1 MNKTPR
7 IIFIMDPIESLLA
20 KKDTTIGMMMGA
32 ASLGLPIYYTE
43 QKSIYLLDG
52 VVQTTAQNVTLN
64 LAGDNQLASLED
76 WYSLGEKENFIFGE
90 NDIVLQR
97 KDPPFNMHYI
107 HTTYLLELMET
118 QGSLVCNRPDSL
130 RDCNEKMF
138 TAWFPELCPDTLVTS
153 QSSHIKA
160 FIEKHHDTIV
170 KPLDGMGGSSIFR
183 VMEKDP
189 NLNVILETLT
199 EHNTTSIMVQRYIP
213 EITKGDKRI
222 ILINGKPAPYLLAR
236 VPAEN
241 ETRGNLAAGATGV
254 VQELSENDRKIC
266 ETLGP
271 ELVKRGL
278 YFVGLDVIGDYLT
291 EINVTSPTGIR
302 QIDEVKGTFLGR
314 DIIEALVEAWKNR
327 A

>member
-32 ASLGLPIYYTE
+32 ASLNLPIYYTQQE
-43 QKSIYLLDG
+43 EIYLLEG
-52 VVQTTAQNVTLN
+52 IVQTTASEVTLN
-64 LAGDNQLASLED
+64 TTGDNKLADFDD
-76 WYSLGEKENFIFGE
+76 WYSLKPAEKLVFGP

-107 HTTYLLELMET
+107 HTTYLLELMEK

-138 TAWFPELCPDTLVTS
+138 TTWFPELCPPTLVTS
-153 QSSHIKA
+153 QSHHIKA

-183 VMEKDP
+183 VAEKDP

-213 EITKGDKRI
+213 EISKGDKRI

-236 VPAEN
+236 VPAAN

-254 VQELSENDRKIC
+254 VQALSENDLRIC
-266 ETLGP
+266 KSLGP

-302 QIDEVKGTFLGR
+302 QIDDETGTFLGR
-314 DIIEALVEAWKNR
+314 DIIEALLTKWRHQA
-327 A
+327 

>member
-1 MNKTPR
+1 MTKTPR
-7 IIFIMDPIESLLA
+7 ILFIMDPIESLPA

-32 ASLGLPIYYTE
+32 VSLGLPIYYTQQE
-43 QKSIYLLDG
+43 DIYLLEG
-52 VVQTTAQNVTLN
+52 SVQTSAQKIN
-64 LAGDNQLASLED
+64 LKLTGDNQLTSFDD
-76 WYSLGEKENFIFGE
+76 WYTLEEHENFVFGPS
-90 NDIVLQR
+90 DIVLQR

-107 HTTYLLELMET
+107 HTTYLLELMEK

-138 TAWFPELCPDTLVTS
+138 TTWFPELCPPTLVTS
-153 QSSHIKA
+153 QSQHLKA
-160 FIEKHHDTIV
+160 FIEKHHDTIL

-183 VMEKDP
+183 VVEKDA
-189 NLNVILETLT
+189 NLSVIIETLT
-199 EHNTTSIMVQRYIP
+199 EHGKTSIMAQRYIP
-213 EITKGDKRI
+213 EINKGDKRI

-236 VPAEN
+236 VPAKN

-254 VQELSENDRKIC
+254 VQALSDNDKRIC
-266 ETLGP
+266 DVLGP

-302 QIDEVKGTFLGR
+302 QIDAEKGTFLGR
-314 DIIEALVEAWKNR
+314 DLIEALLEIWKAR

>member
-7 IIFIMDPIESLLA
+7 IIFIMDPIESLLPQ
-20 KKDTTIGMMMGA
+20 KDTTIGMMMGA
-32 ASLGLPIYYTE
+32 ASLDLPIFYTKQE
-43 QKSIYLLDG
+43 EIYLLEG
-52 VVQTTAQNVTLN
+52 VVQTTAREVHLN
-64 LAGDNQLASLED
+64 IAGDNKLASLEN
-76 WYSLGEKENFIFGE
+76 WYSLKEAENLIFGPD
-90 NDIVLQR
+90 DIVLQR

-107 HTTYLLELMET
+107 HTTYLLELMEK
-118 QGSLVCNRPDSL
+118 QGSLICNRPDSL

-138 TAWFPELCPDTLVTS
+138 TTWFPELCPPTLVTS
-153 QSSHIKA
+153 QSAHIKA

-183 VMEKDP
+183 VIEKDP

-199 EHNTTSIMVQRYIP
+199 EHDTTSIMVQRYIP

-222 ILINGKPAPYLLAR
+222 ILINGKPASYLLAR
-236 VPAEN
+236 VPAKN

-254 VQELSENDRKIC
+254 VQELSENDHRIC
-266 ETLGP
+266 EALGP

-302 QIDEVKGTFLGR
+302 QIDNEKGTFLGR
-314 DIIEALVEAWKNR
+314 DIIEALLQEWQKQQ
-327 A
+327 